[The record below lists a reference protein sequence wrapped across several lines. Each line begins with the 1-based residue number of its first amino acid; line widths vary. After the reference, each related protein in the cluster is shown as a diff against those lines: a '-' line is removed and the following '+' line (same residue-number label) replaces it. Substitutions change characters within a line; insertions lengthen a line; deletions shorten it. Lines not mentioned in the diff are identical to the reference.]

1 MGLAVVTD
9 GINLSHGMWN
19 LPAPGIK
26 PMSLALALPPEH
38 QGSLTTR
45 RFAPLDDDD
54 IQSLICV
61 QLFATPWTA
70 ACQASLSFTIFRSLL
85 KLMSIESVMPSSHL
99 VLCFPLFLLPSF
111 FPSIRVFS
119 SESALHIR
127 WPKYWSFSFNIITSA
142 VNIISWKKS
151 TKNVFSYSFNKQ
163 GIIVSGS
170 VALGCQ
176 LM

>member
-61 QLFATPWTA
+61 QLFATTWTA
-70 ACQASLSFTIFRSLL
+70 ACQASLSFTISWSLP
-85 KLMSIESVMPSSHL
+85 KLMSIDLAH
-99 VLCFPLFLLPSF
+99 
-111 FPSIRVFS
+111 
-119 SESALHIR
+119 A
-127 WPKYWSFSFNIITSA
+127 
-142 VNIISWKKS
+142 
-151 TKNVFSYSFNKQ
+151 
-163 GIIVSGS
+163 
-170 VALGCQ
+170 
-176 LM
+176 